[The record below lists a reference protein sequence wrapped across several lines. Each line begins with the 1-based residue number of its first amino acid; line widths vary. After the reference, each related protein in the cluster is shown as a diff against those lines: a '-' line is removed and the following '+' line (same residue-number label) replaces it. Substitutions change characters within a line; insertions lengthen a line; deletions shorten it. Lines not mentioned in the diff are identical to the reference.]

1 VIKKFNLICKP
12 HLPMSPMSPGSAGPV
27 PEEDPYNFIYD
38 KLVISPNDI
47 NGMMAYSLYKREKVQ
62 LFVTL

>member
-1 VIKKFNLICKP
+1 
-12 HLPMSPMSPGSAGPV
+12 MSPMSPGSAGPV